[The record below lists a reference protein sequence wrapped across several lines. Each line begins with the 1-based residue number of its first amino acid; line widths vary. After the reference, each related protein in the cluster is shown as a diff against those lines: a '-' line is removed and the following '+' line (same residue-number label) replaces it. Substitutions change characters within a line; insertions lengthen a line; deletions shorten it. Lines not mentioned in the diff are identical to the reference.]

1 MNRRPAPRPGP
12 AVRRPEGVVPPN
24 DTDAEA
30 QVLAEALFSA
40 AQRAVARE
48 LLRPEDFYRPAHANT
63 FAAICALDD
72 AGESVD
78 EITVADML
86 ARLGTADEALSRAEL
101 LALRANALA
110 IEGFVRSHAEVVAE
124 HARKRR
130 MLALGHGAVTA
141 ALDPT
146 LPAKE
151 VAAQVEAGLV
161 AAQERLD
168 AEQRPLSAAEG
179 VRLVIER
186 AEAAAAGS
194 TGLVGLPTGHADLDR
209 LLHGLPAG
217 SFVVVGADTSVGK
230 TSFGV
235 GIATYNALR
244 GTPVLYATVEMSA
257 EQIARRKTAL
267 VTRIPDDD
275 LRLGRLS
282 DQQWAKLRRAEEAFA
297 TTAFEVFELADVGE
311 LRLRARAFHAK
322 HGLGLVVVDNLHDLA
337 LPSEAESR
345 QLEVAGIAGA
355 LKRMAHDFGCV
366 VVALAQLNSGPAER
380 SDKRPLLWDIR
391 DSRRVA
397 QLADAVLLIFRADQ
411 YDPASPDK
419 GIAEVNI
426 AKNRNGRTGT
436 VRLAWLS
443 AVPCFA
449 DYAPEPAF

>member
-1 MNRRPAPRPGP
+1 MNRHPAPERRTGARETEAVVGP
-12 AVRRPEGVVPPN
+12 HDE
-24 DTDAEA
+24 DAEQ

-48 LLRPEDFYRPAHANT
+48 LLRPADFSRPAHAHT

-72 AGESVD
+72 AGEAVD
-78 EITVADML
+78 EITTADML
-86 ARLGTADEALSRAEL
+86 ARLGLADQGLSRGEL

-124 HARKRR
+124 HARRR
-130 MLALGHGAVTA
+130 RIFDLGRETVTA
-141 ALDPT
+141 SLDPT
-146 LPAKE
+146 LPAKD

-161 AAQERLD
+161 AVQEHLG
-168 AEQRPLSAAEG
+168 AKERPLSAAEG

-186 AEAAAAGS
+186 AEAAATAS

-217 SFVVVGADTSVGK
+217 SLVVVGADTSVGK

-235 GIATYNALR
+235 GVATYNALC

-257 EQIARRKTAL
+257 EQVARRKAAL
-267 VTRIPDDD
+267 VTRVPDDD

-282 DQQWAKLRRAEEAFA
+282 DQQWTKLRRAEEAFA
-297 TTAFEVFELADVGE
+297 STAFEVAELADVGE
-311 LRLRARAFHAK
+311 LRMRARAFRAR

-337 LPSEAESR
+337 LGSEAESR
-345 QLEVAGIAGA
+345 QLEVAGIAEA
-355 LKRMAHDFGCV
+355 LKVLARSFGCV

-380 SDKRPLLWDIR
+380 QDKRPLLWDIR

-397 QLADAVLLIFRADQ
+397 QLADAVLLIYRDDH
-411 YDPASPDK
+411 YDPASVDK
-419 GIAEVNI
+419 GVAEVNI
-426 AKNRNGRTGT
+426 AKNRNGPTGT
-436 VRLAWLS
+436 LRLAWLGS
-443 AVPCFA
+443 VPCFA
-449 DYAPEPAF
+449 DLAPEPAF